1 MVITGA
7 ANGMAHMGE
16 AVTYDEYPFE
26 ITNTAA
32 VLLDARGR
40 VLGWTEV
47 AGLLLG
53 RSTAEVCGRHVRELL
68 SDPGSWP
75 GVMAQRT
82 GSAWKGEAVLRHG
95 SGGELRV
102 RFRVLPLM
110 ASPDEETR
118 YLAIGAPSGLVVKWR
133 RDHAFTQQLFAQNS
147 IGFALMDPDLRFV
160 RTNGHVLPYLTLPA
174 DVRGLRLAQ
183 VMREEDARV
192 IEERLRGVMRSGEPL
207 VTFRTRARAREG
219 DADERVLMMSAF
231 RLQEPDGG
239 LMGAAAAFTDVTD
252 HERARERLAIL
263 YRATV
268 GMGQSLS
275 VTRVSEELAEVL
287 VAELADSAVVELADA
302 VPAGDEPAPGAPPTL
317 VRMAVARASAD
328 RLRPDSGGPEVAA
341 PDDGRPTVGATPAAE
356 TAPRNKRVVTV
367 PLTAGGATLGRIT
380 VSRTSGRRPFV
391 PDEVMLVEEIASRG
405 ALGIDN
411 ARRFAREQRAAMTLQ
426 RSLLPPATS
435 RATGVETASAYLPSA
450 GGGSVSGDWFDVIP
464 LSSARVALVV
474 GDVAGHGLT
483 AMATMG
489 RLRTAVRTLAD
500 LDLDPG
506 ELLAHLD
513 EVVGQLGSEAGT
525 DDGGTGGGTMASD
538 AVTATCLYA
547 VYDPVSQRCA
557 ISSAGHPPPGV
568 VAPDG
573 TVRYVELN
581 PGPPLGVGGLPFEPV
596 ETDIAPGSVL
606 ALFSDGLVERRDGDI
621 DTHMAELAAGLARS
635 GAVHRPLE
643 EVCEDLARQL
653 VPSPPPDDVTL
664 LLARTRAVRAHD
676 VAAWTLEPDP
686 AGVAEARH
694 AVGGQLTRW
703 GLEELR
709 FTTELVVSE
718 LVTNA
723 IRYAGGPI
731 ELRLIRAGVLTC
743 EVSDPSSTHPRM
755 RRARSSDEGGR
766 GLFLVAQL
774 TDRWGSRYTRTGK
787 TIWTEQSLPAAS
799 ADGRR
804 R

>member
-1 MVITGA
+1 
-7 ANGMAHMGE
+7 MGE
-16 AVTYDEYPFE
+16 AFTYDEYPFE

-32 VLLDARGR
+32 VLLDARGC

-47 AGLLLG
+47 AGPLLG

-82 GSAWKGEAVLRHG
+82 GAAWKGHAVLRHG
-95 SGGELRV
+95 SGGELGV
-102 RFRVLPLM
+102 RFRVLPLK
-110 ASPDEETR
+110 ASPDQETR
-118 YLAIGAPSGLVVKWR
+118 YLAIGAPSGLVAKWR
-133 RDHAFTQQLFAQNS
+133 QDNAFTQQLFAQNS
-147 IGFALMDPDLRFV
+147 IGVALMDPDLRFV

-183 VMREEDARV
+183 VMRAEDAQI

-207 VTFRTRARAREG
+207 VTFRTRVRAREG
-219 DADERVLMMSAF
+219 DADERILMMSAF
-231 RLQEPDGG
+231 RLQEPEGG

-252 HERARERLAIL
+252 HERARERLALL

-275 VTRVSEELAEVL
+275 VTRASEELAEVL
-287 VAELADSAVVELADA
+287 VAELADTAVVELADA
-302 VPAGDEPAPGAPPTL
+302 VPAGDEPAAGTPPTL
-317 VRMAVARASAD
+317 LRAAVARASPD
-328 RLRPDSGGPEVAA
+328 RLRPDAESVESGEPDVAA
-341 PDDGRPTVGATPAAE
+341 PDGPPAVLATTPAVSV
-356 TAPRNKRVVTV
+356 PRNQRVVTV

-380 VSRTSGRRPFV
+380 VSRTSGRHPFV
-391 PDEVMLVEEIASRG
+391 PDEVMLVEEIASQG

-411 ARRFAREQRAAMTLQ
+411 ARRYARERRAAMTLQ

-500 LDLDPG
+500 LDLEPG

-525 DDGGTGGGTMASD
+525 DDSGAAGGAMASD

-547 VYDPVSQRCA
+547 VYDPVSLRCA

-568 VAPDG
+568 LAPDN
-573 TVRYVELN
+573 TVRYVTLN

-596 ETDIAPGSVL
+596 EIDIAPGSVL
-606 ALFSDGLVERRDGDI
+606 ALFSDGLVERRDGDM
-621 DTHMAELAAGLARS
+621 DTHMAELAAGLARLD
-635 GAVHRPLE
+635 AIHRPLD
-643 EVCEDLARQL
+643 EVCEDMAREL

-664 LLARTRAVRAHD
+664 LLARTRAVAARD
-676 VAAWTLEPDP
+676 VAAWTLESDP
-686 AGVAEARH
+686 TGVAEARQI
-694 AVGGQLTRW
+694 VGGQLTRW

-774 TDRWGSRYTRTGK
+774 ADRWGSRYTRTGK
-787 TIWTEQSLPAAS
+787 TIWTEQSLPTTL
-799 ADGRR
+799 ADERLR
-804 R
+804 